1 MQQANLFVFMGL
13 IASGKSTLARAFA
26 EKLFL
31 PCYNTDMVR
40 KELAGFS
47 SSSRQGNAFNQGIYT
62 PEFSRRTYDALLAH
76 ARRELR
82 QGRSLV
88 LDGSYHKRAER
99 ERLRQCAEECDATLS
114 VILCQCDDAETE
126 RRLVRRA
133 RDPLAV
139 SDGTWEIYQRQK
151 ESMEFPGEMPADD
164 LVIIETN
171 GPVPVVLAG
180 VLARLAQ
187 KSRLPSLEV
196 MTDE

>member
-1 MQQANLFVFMGL
+1 MPANLFVFMGL

-26 EKLFL
+26 EQLSL
-31 PCYNTDMVR
+31 PCYNTDKVR

-47 SSSRQGNAFNQGIYT
+47 PSSRQGSLFNQGIYT
-62 PEFSRRTYDALLAH
+62 PEFSRRTYDTLLEH

-88 LDGSYHKRAER
+88 LDGSYQNRSER
-99 ERLRQCAEECDATLS
+99 ERLRQCAEEFGATLS

-139 SDGTWEIYQRQK
+139 SDGNWAIYQRQK
-151 ESMEFPGEMPADD
+151 ESMEFPGEIPTDD
-164 LVIIETN
+164 LLIIETN
-171 GPVPVVLAG
+171 GPAPVVLAG
-180 VLARLAQ
+180 VIDRLAQ
-187 KSRLPSLEV
+187 KSRLPLCRR
-196 MTDE
+196 